1 MVAMMRGSAIAAAAA
16 AASLGLL
23 AGCGGDDDEGA
34 ATTETATTE
43 TATTE
48 TVATEATTTETTG
61 TAQGDAEA
69 GKAVFASAG
78 CGGCHTLEEAG
89 SSGSVGPKLDGLNL
103 SFDRVKEQV
112 ENGGGAM
119 PAFKGQLTDQQ
130 INDVA
135 AFVSQSSAS

>member
-1 MVAMMRGSAIAAAAA
+1 MRRSAPAAVAVAVF
-16 AASLGLL
+16 LGLA

-34 ATTETATTE
+34 ATTET
-43 TATTE
+43 TATE
-48 TVATEATTTETTG
+48 TVATETVATETETTG

-103 SFDRVKEQV
+103 SFDRVKTQV

-119 PAFKGQLTDQQ
+119 PAFKGQLTHQPD
-130 INDVA
+130 
-135 AFVSQSSAS
+135 

>member
-1 MVAMMRGSAIAAAAA
+1 MVAVMRRSAIAAVAAA
-16 AASLGLL
+16 AFLGLA
-23 AGCGGDDDEGA
+23 AGCGGDDDDEGA
-34 ATTETATTE
+34 ATTDTTA
-43 TATTE
+43 E
-48 TVATEATTTETTG
+48 TVATETATETTG

-103 SFDRVKEQV
+103 SLDRVKEQV

-119 PAFKGQLTDQQ
+119 PAFKDQLTDQQ

-135 AFVSQSSAS
+135 TFVSQSSAS

>member
-1 MVAMMRGSAIAAAAA
+1 MVALMRRSAIAAAAA
-16 AASLGLL
+16 AAFLGLA

-34 ATTETATTE
+34 ATTET

>member
-1 MVAMMRGSAIAAAAA
+1 MVAVMRRSAIAAVAAA
-16 AASLGLL
+16 AFLGLA
-23 AGCGGDDDEGA
+23 AGCGGDDDDEGA
-34 ATTETATTE
+34 ATTDTTA
-43 TATTE
+43 E
-48 TVATEATTTETTG
+48 TVATETATETTG

>member
-1 MVAMMRGSAIAAAAA
+1 MEDRRSVLKSRRLVWIALLALVAALAVVA
-16 AASLGLL
+16 

-34 ATTETATTE
+34 ATTET
-43 TATTE
+43 TATE
-48 TVATEATTTETTG
+48 TVATETETTG

-103 SFDRVKEQV
+103 SFDRVKTQV

>member
-1 MVAMMRGSAIAAAAA
+1 MVAPMRRSAIAAAAA
-16 AASLGLL
+16 AAFLGLA

-34 ATTETATTE
+34 ATTET

-48 TVATEATTTETTG
+48 TVATEATTTEGTG
-61 TAQGDAEA
+61 TAQGNAEA

>member
-1 MVAMMRGSAIAAAAA
+1 MVALMRRSAIAAVAAA
-16 AASLGLL
+16 AFLGLA

-34 ATTETATTE
+34 ATTET

-61 TAQGDAEA
+61 TAQGNAEA